1 MKDKLYAIVITETKE
16 LLDPNTFEAY
26 WKNYG
31 RNQLYGWR
39 KPKKIYLTIGQARS
53 GFAHIPQAMKEHLSI
68 AEFKFHDFV
77 QDGKDL
83 MIEQKVKKEIKE
95 KKRQEKNAKYRLEI
109 AQQNFERAAKELEN
123 AKRK

>member
-16 LLDPNTFEAY
+16 ILEPKTFNAY

-31 RNQLYGWR
+31 KNSLYGWNR
-39 KPKKIYLTIGQARS
+39 PKKIYLTIGQARS
-53 GFAHIPQAMKEHLSI
+53 GFAHIPDAMKEYLSI
-68 AEFKFHDFV
+68 AEFTFNEFV

-83 MIEQKVKKEIKE
+83 MVEQKEKRETKE
-95 KKRQEKNAKYRLEI
+95 KKRREQNAKYWLEI

-123 AKRK
+123 AKRR